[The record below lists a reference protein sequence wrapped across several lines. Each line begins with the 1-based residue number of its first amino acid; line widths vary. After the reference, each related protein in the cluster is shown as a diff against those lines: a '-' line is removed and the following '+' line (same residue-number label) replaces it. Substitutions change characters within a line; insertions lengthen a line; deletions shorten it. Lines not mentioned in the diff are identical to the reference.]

1 MISAVC
7 VRLMS
12 LASPTFETLLQR
24 AGFLIL
30 GQSESE
36 AKVAVVRLSY
46 RAVFRTRTCD
56 SLGAKV
62 LRLSTLSCSKVTM
75 RAFEATDAS
84 APRYALHKIVTM

>member
-1 MISAVC
+1 MVSAAC

-12 LASPTFETLLQR
+12 LASLTFEALPQR
-24 AGFLIL
+24 AGFLVL
-30 GQSESE
+30 RQSESE

>member
-1 MISAVC
+1 M
-7 VRLMS
+7 
-12 LASPTFETLLQR
+12 
-24 AGFLIL
+24 L

-75 RAFEATDAS
+75 RAFEATETHQ
-84 APRYALHKIVTM
+84 PRGMRCIR